1 MTAPTIEQAI
11 EALRSLPEK
20 RQQELAG
27 YILHLASTDDH
38 EPEDIDP
45 ADMPSVLKG
54 LEQAKRRQFASP
66 ERIAAA
72 LGLNQK

>member
-1 MTAPTIEQAI
+1 MTTPTIEQAI
-11 EALRSLPEK
+11 EALRSLPAQ

-27 YILHLASTDDH
+27 YIYQLAADH
-38 EPEDIDP
+38 REPEDIEP
-45 ADMPSVLKG
+45 ADLPSVLKG

-66 ERIAAA
+66 ERVAAA